1 MTLVLPDCIRH
12 SRNPAGK
19 AFIDIAHP
27 AVSARIALEGAHLL
41 QCTPSGQAPML
52 WVSPDDPQLPG
63 KSLRGG
69 IPLCWPWFGGDRPQS
84 AHGIARRAPWQLS
97 AAEQDAEGVYLRFE
111 LPADCIAEQLPGE
124 PWQVHVEY
132 RLGAAIEVQLTTR
145 NLGEQ
150 PMKLSQAL
158 HTYLPVTAIQQAR
171 ISGLDGA
178 AYIDALDDWTH
189 KTQAGDIEFTGE
201 LDRIYYG
208 TSAAVQLHDAAHPV
222 VVERQGS
229 ESVVV
234 WNPWQAK
241 SLRLSEFPAN
251 GYLGML
257 CIEAANAGPDARL
270 LQPGESHT
278 LGTRIRPANP
288 AAARVITQDSVQ

>member
-1 MTLVLPDCIRH
+1 MSPELPDCIH
-12 SRNPAGK
+12 LASNSAGK
-19 AFIDIAHP
+19 EFIDIAHP
-27 AVSARIALEGAHLL
+27 KVAARIALEGAHLL
-41 QCTPSGQAPML
+41 QCTPAGHSPLL

-69 IPLCWPWFGGDRPQS
+69 IPICWPWFGGDRPQS

-97 AAEQDAEGVYLRFE
+97 VAEQDAGGVYLRFD
-111 LPADCIAEQLPGE
+111 LPAECIAEQLPGE
-124 PWQVHVEY
+124 PWQVYVEY
-132 RLGAAIEVQLTTR
+132 RLGAAIEVRLTTS
-145 NLGEQ
+145 NLGDQ
-150 PMKLSQAL
+150 PMQLSQAL

-171 ISGLDGA
+171 VSGLDGA

-189 KTQAGDIEFTGE
+189 KTQVGDIAFAGE

-208 TSAAVQLHDAAHPV
+208 TRGALQLHDGAHPV

-241 SLRLSEFPAN
+241 SLRLSEFPAD

-257 CIEAANAGPDARL
+257 CIEAANAGPDARFV
-270 LQPGESHT
+270 QPGESHT
-278 LGTRIRPANP
+278 LGTRIRPA
-288 AAARVITQDSVQ
+288 S

>member
-1 MTLVLPDCIRH
+1 MPPALPDCIQLA
-12 SRNPAGK
+12 SNTAGK
-19 AFIDIAHP
+19 KFIDIAHP
-27 AVSARIALEGAHLL
+27 QVTARIALEGAHLL
-41 QCTPSGQAPML
+41 QCTPAGQAPLL

-69 IPLCWPWFGGDRPQS
+69 IPLCWPWFGGDRPQA

-97 AAEQDAEGVYLRFE
+97 AAEQDAQGVYLRFD
-111 LPADCIAEQLPGE
+111 LPAECIAETLPGE
-124 PWQVHVEY
+124 PWQVYVEY
-132 RLGAAIEVQLTTR
+132 RLGADINVQLTTT

-150 PMKLSQAL
+150 PMTLSQAL
-158 HTYLPVTAIQQAR
+158 HTYLPVTTIQQAR

-178 AYIDALDDWTH
+178 TYIDALDDWTH
-189 KTQAGDIEFTGE
+189 KTQVGEIEFVGE

-208 TSAAVQLHDAAHPV
+208 HSGPLHLHDGAHPI

-241 SLRLSEFPAN
+241 SLRLSEFPAD

-257 CIEAANAGPDARL
+257 CIEAANAGPDTRL
-270 LQPGESHT
+270 LQPGQSHT
-278 LGTRIRPANP
+278 LGTRIRRSN
-288 AAARVITQDSVQ
+288 

>member
-1 MTLVLPDCIRH
+1 MTFDP
-12 SRNPAGK
+12 SRLAACFALTSNAQGK
-19 AFIDIAHP
+19 RFLDVSHP
-27 AVSARIALEGAHLL
+27 IVSARIAFEGAHLL
-41 QCTPSGQAPML
+41 QCTPTGQAPLL

-69 IPLCWPWFGGDRPQS
+69 IPLCWPWFGGDRSTS

-97 AAEQDAEGVYLRFE
+97 AAEESEQGVYLRFD
-111 LPADCIAEQLPGE
+111 LAAKYISEQLPGE
-124 PWQVHVEY
+124 PWQVYVEF
-132 RLGAAIEVQLTTR
+132 RLGVTIDVQLTTT
-145 NLGEQ
+145 NLGQQ

-158 HTYLPVTAIQQAR
+158 HTYLPVRDIHQAR
-171 ISGLDGA
+171 IGGLANA

-189 KTQAGDIEFTGE
+189 KTQTGDVQFAAE

-208 TSAAVQLHDAAHPV
+208 HAGDLQLHDADCPV

-241 SLRLSEFPAN
+241 SLRLTEFPAD
-251 GYLGML
+251 GYLSML
-257 CIEAANAGPDARL
+257 CVEAANAGPDTRVL
-270 LQPGESHT
+270 EPGQSHT
-278 LGTRIRPANP
+278 LGTRIRRAG
-288 AAARVITQDSVQ
+288 